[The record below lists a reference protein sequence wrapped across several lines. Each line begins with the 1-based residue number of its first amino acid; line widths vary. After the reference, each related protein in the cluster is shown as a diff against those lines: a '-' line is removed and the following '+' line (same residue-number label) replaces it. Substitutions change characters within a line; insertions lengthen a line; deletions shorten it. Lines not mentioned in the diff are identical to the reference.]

1 LSGVVDEVVVV
12 DTGSVDDTVEIAR
25 RFGAEVLHHPWGDDF
40 AAARNVSLDQARGAW
55 ILYIDADER
64 LVEGDRAA
72 VETLLEGAEEV
83 AFRLLLRPR
92 LHTTPY
98 REFRLWR
105 NDPRIRFEGVIH
117 EKVVPAIERVAE
129 VDGRA
134 IGNADLML
142 QHLGYEGDQTRK
154 HRRNL
159 PLLRRQLEIEPGNLF
174 AWNHLGRVLDAL
186 GETDEAEEAFARAID
201 TARATSPPGRLDRL
215 ACLSYGDLIRLRS
228 ARGADTDAL
237 LAEALAAFPRNCLLL
252 LMWARRLIDEERY
265 AAALESLDQILRFDW
280 ATDDDDPPA
289 YDAPIVGELPWAA
302 RGLCLFRL
310 GDYAQAAE
318 AYAAAAR
325 CAPED
330 PSYPVKAQ
338 LALARARKVGAAP
351 TAAT

>member
-1 LSGVVDEVVVV
+1 MV
-12 DTGSVDDTVEIAR
+12 DTGSVDDTPDIAR
-25 RFGAEVLHHPWGDDF
+25 HHGAVVLHHPWRDDF
-40 AAARNVSLDQARGAW
+40 VVACNVSLDRARGAW

-64 LVEGDRAA
+64 LVDGDRGA
-72 VETLLEGAEEV
+72 VESLLVGAEEV

-92 LHTTPY
+92 VHATPY

-129 VDGRA
+129 ADGRA

-159 PLLRRQLEIEPGNLF
+159 PLLRRQLVIEPGNLF
-174 AWNHLGRVLDAL
+174 AWNHLGRVLEAL
-186 GETDEAEEAFARAID
+186 GEPEEAEEAFARAID
-201 TARATSPPGRLDRL
+201 TARAVSPPGHLDRL

-228 ARGADTDAL
+228 ARGVDTDAL

-252 LMWARRLIDEERY
+252 LVHARRLMDRGQY
-265 AAALESLDQILRFDW
+265 AAAMEPLEEILRFDW
-280 ATDDDDPPA
+280 ATDEDDPPA

-302 RGLCLFRL
+302 MGLCRFRT
-310 GDYAQAAE
+310 GDYAGAAD

-338 LALARARKVGAAP
+338 LALARADKAGEVGAARR
-351 TAAT
+351 AAT